1 MNWWPFGKKTE
12 TRDLTSWDLLQG
24 TTYYSA
30 TGTPISPEAAA
41 GHAVAHRCISVI
53 AENLASVPLVLYR
66 KTADGG
72 REPATDHPLHDV
84 LQSQS
89 SSLLTAYEAREALIV
104 SCLLFG
110 NAFAKIERNGRGQV
124 AALHPIPASRVS
136 VEQLASGRLRYRVSP
151 ITVASTETLLA
162 DEILH
167 LRYRL
172 DRTTGFL
179 GQSPISIAAAT
190 FGLALSQQEQAG
202 SAAENAFR
210 PSGLLTFPDKLSGA
224 GKEDIITKFQNRLIG
239 SLKANQPLVLDGGA
253 TWSNIS
259 FNSKDSEFLASRQLS
274 NLDVCRIFGVP
285 PTAAGIV
292 DQATYSNVEGESRA
306 LVQRCLQPWAK
317 RIEQTMN
324 VALLSP
330 ESRKSLFIEH
340 DLDGLLHGSL
350 VDRYNAYRVG
360 REGGWLSTNE
370 IRSMENM
377 SKIPDGD
384 QFVQALN
391 MGLVGA
397 NDNKAK
403 IDEAAA

>member
-1 MNWWPFGKKTE
+1 MRLWPFGKKAE

-30 TGTPISPEAAA
+30 TGTPVSPEAAA

-72 REPATDHPLHDV
+72 REPATEHPLYDV
-84 LQSQS
+84 LQTQS
-89 SSLLTAYEAREALIV
+89 SPLLTAYEAREALVV

-110 NAFAKIERNGRGQV
+110 NGYAKVERNGRGQV
-124 AALHPIPASRVS
+124 SGLIPIPAGRVS

-151 ITVASTETLLA
+151 ITVSSSETLLQ
-162 DEILH
+162 DDVLH

-210 PSGLLTFPDKLSGA
+210 PSGILSFPDKLSGA
-224 GKEDIITKFQNRLIG
+224 GKEDIITKFQARLIG

-324 VALLSP
+324 VSLLSP
-330 ESRKSLFIEH
+330 ESRKSLFISH
-340 DLDGLLHGSL
+340 DLDQLLHGDL
-350 VDRYNAYRVG
+350 AARYGAYAIG
-360 REGGWLSTNE
+360 RNGGWLSVND
-370 IRSMENM
+370 IRRSEDM
-377 SKIPDGD
+377 STIKDGD
-384 QFVQALN
+384 SYAQPLN
-391 MGLVGA
+391 MGIVGA
-397 NDNKAK
+397 NDNRGKLAG
-403 IDEAAA
+403 AA